1 VQYLEESGRAHQA
14 ERENQRFR
22 GSSAYASVNAHEE
35 RDLSRRD
42 DLWSLLYV
50 LVEFLQGDLPWR
62 KACAEADK
70 EAVMRHKTECI
81 ARPDQVQC
89 AS

>member
-1 VQYLEESGRAHQA
+1 MRGQYIEENGLTHQA
-14 ERENQRFR
+14 ERETARFR

-50 LVEFLQGDLPWR
+50 LVEFLQVRPGLPR
-62 KACAEADK
+62 CIT
-70 EAVMRHKTECI
+70 VLVRHGTHVPSYFEL
-81 ARPDQVQC
+81 
-89 AS
+89 

>member
-1 VQYLEESGRAHQA
+1 MEENGLTHQA
-14 ERENQRFR
+14 ERETARFR

-50 LVEFLQGDLPWR
+50 LVEFLQVRPALR
-62 KACAEADK
+62 LRNT
-70 EAVMRHKTECI
+70 VLVKTYTPRVLFE
-81 ARPDQVQC
+81 
-89 AS
+89 ST